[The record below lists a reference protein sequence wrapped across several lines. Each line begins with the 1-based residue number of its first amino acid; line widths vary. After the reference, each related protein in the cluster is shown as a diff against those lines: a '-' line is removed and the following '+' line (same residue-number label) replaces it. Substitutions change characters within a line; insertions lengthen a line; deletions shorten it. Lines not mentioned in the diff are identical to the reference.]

1 VTGLLGDVNWDD
13 DDEDDGI
20 IGPGFNL
27 VFFARIV
34 NLCIDIN
41 YCYNESPSDYF
52 RMNEWMIRMF
62 QSIFLSYFILHPI
75 FNSNVKIQHDR

>member
-1 VTGLLGDVNWDD
+1 MTGLLGDVNWDD

-41 YCYNESPSDYF
+41 YCYNESSSDYF
-52 RMNEWMIRMF
+52 RMNE
-62 QSIFLSYFILHPI
+62 
-75 FNSNVKIQHDR
+75 